1 MISSSSERN
10 PVERLAEEFAAR
22 LRRGERPAL
31 SEYTAKYPQYAAQI
45 EELFPALVIMEQ
57 LKPAEGDLSGPSGGP
72 TAEEVPPLECLGD
85 YRILREVGRGGMGVV
100 YEAEQQALGR
110 RVALKVL
117 PRKLLADSKHR
128 RRFEREARLAAK
140 LHHTNIVPVFGV
152 GEQDGLP
159 FYVMQFIEGLGLD
172 EVLDEL
178 QRLRAGGQPQCA
190 AAKPPPAEGNDLSA
204 ADVARS
210 LLTGSFPPPVAD
222 ASQDQSAADLPE
234 KSAGEKSSAAPAAGR
249 LLSDSLVVLPGRSG
263 PSGQRQ
269 TKPPTYWQSVAQI
282 GVQVAGALEYAHQQG
297 VLHRDLEPSNLL
309 LDRRTTVW
317 VTDFGLANGEADR
330 ARQAETKA
338 KEGQARLQRSN
349 YAASMQLARVAWDSH
364 NTNDSHVR
372 TLLEETADFPER
384 GFEWYYW
391 QGLCH
396 LRTEHL
402 TLLGHQGRVTAV
414 AFSTDGRRLVTAGND
429 GTARVWDATT
439 GRALLCLRVHRSQI
453 TSVAFAR
460 DGQWLVTGSTDGMAR
475 VWDAI
480 SGQELR
486 KFQNQGTGPLWAVAV
501 TPDGK
506 RVVTG
511 SEEGTPRILDAASGQ
526 ILLTLQGPTPLP
538 RFAASLVGWLR
549 SWQGPLLAASVL
561 YPGRTGHTG
570 RVWSIAVSRDGQRLI
585 TGSGDATARIWDAA
599 TGRLLLP
606 PLQHGAEVTAV
617 AISTNGQMMA
627 TACGLAGEVTLWDA
641 VSGREL
647 QKSSGH
653 TGRVWSVVITPDG
666 QRIVTAGEDG
676 LVKIWDAAS
685 GQELQKLPADLG
697 RVPSISVSS
706 DGQRLVTGSWNKP
719 AKLWNAVSGQ
729 EILEFKEPASAPRSV
744 AMTPDGQRII
754 TGGWDGAVTL
764 WDASSGHKLLE
775 SKERHRDEVQSIAVT
790 RDGQRIITGGA
801 DRTARIWDMVSG
813 RELLILKGH
822 TKAVSSVAVTADG
835 ERIVTGSLDGTVKI
849 WEAAA
854 PGQLALWAKQDKET
868 PQPPA
873 AWRLPVAGAPGFIQ
887 DWLVLAPLKVKDD
900 DGWSEQLEREYIPGE
915 ARLQPREGKPVLVE
929 GQEWTW
935 QAHHGEEVYKHM
947 LPEWFGALERAG
959 PVTLRKGTNVL
970 VFKTVNACGV
980 WLGCARFVDEEGNPV
995 PGLQV
1000 RLTPE

>member
-1 MISSSSERN
+1 M
-10 PVERLAEEFAAR
+10 LAAS
-22 LRRGERPAL
+22 L
-31 SEYTAKYPQYAAQI
+31 SAVASI
-45 EELFPALVIMEQ
+45 LI
-57 LKPAEGDLSGPSGGP
+57 
-72 TAEEVPPLECLGD
+72 LGT
-85 YRILREVGRGGMGVV
+85 VV
-100 YEAEQQALGR
+100 AW
-110 RVALKVL
+110 
-117 PRKLLADSKHR
+117 LLAAWA
-128 RRFEREARLAAK
+128 F
-140 LHHTNIVPVFGV
+140 T
-152 GEQDGLP
+152 
-159 FYVMQFIEGLGLD
+159 
-172 EVLDEL
+172 
-178 QRLRAGGQPQCA
+178 
-190 AAKPPPAEGNDLSA
+190 
-204 ADVARS
+204 
-210 LLTGSFPPPVAD
+210 
-222 ASQDQSAADLPE
+222 E
-234 KSAGEKSSAAPAAGR
+234 KGR
-249 LLSDSLVVLPGRSG
+249 
-263 PSGQRQ
+263 
-269 TKPPTYWQSVAQI
+269 
-282 GVQVAGALEYAHQQG
+282 
-297 VLHRDLEPSNLL
+297 
-309 LDRRTTVW
+309 
-317 VTDFGLANGEADR
+317 ANGEADR

-439 GRALLCLRVHRSQI
+439 GRELLCLRVHRSQI

-538 RFAASLVGWLR
+538 RFAASLVGLLR

-641 VSGREL
+641 ATGRHLRSLCIAYHVQRSIALTPDGKRVVSGTRFWDTVSDQEITASVLGPCVTVSPDGQRLAMGSWDGTVSVWETARLWGADSGRQLPSLQGHTSPVFSVALTPDGQRIITGGEDGARILDAGSGRTLLTLPEPAGAASSVAITPDGQRLVTGGFDGMVRLWDAVSGREL

-666 QRIVTAGEDG
+666 QRIVTAGE
-676 LVKIWDAAS
+676 
-685 GQELQKLPADLG
+685 
-697 RVPSISVSS
+697 
-706 DGQRLVTGSWNKP
+706 
-719 AKLWNAVSGQ
+719 
-729 EILEFKEPASAPRSV
+729 
-744 AMTPDGQRII
+744 
-754 TGGWDGAVTL
+754 DGAVTL

-801 DRTARIWDMVSG
+801 DRTARIWNMVSG

-854 PGQLALWAKQDKET
+854 PGQLALWA
-868 PQPPA
+868 
-873 AWRLPVAGAPGFIQ
+873 
-887 DWLVLAPLKVKDD
+887 
-900 DGWSEQLEREYIPGE
+900 
-915 ARLQPREGKPVLVE
+915 
-929 GQEWTW
+929 
-935 QAHHGEEVYKHM
+935 
-947 LPEWFGALERAG
+947 
-959 PVTLRKGTNVL
+959 
-970 VFKTVNACGV
+970 
-980 WLGCARFVDEEGNPV
+980 
-995 PGLQV
+995 
-1000 RLTPE
+1000 